1 MASFKEC
8 IDIAINDKR
17 ISADVARQILSADD
31 QNAAIDNVLGNLS
44 RQRREAAI
52 QAVRTHEAY
61 SKMQSHPK
69 GLYDGLASLMTK
81 DPTGLSGYRNIQ
93 IRGKWYESRYH
104 TMFAEAMSHFRTRM
118 FGFSQDEE
126 GLNKLVKAI
135 YGETIDDP
143 KIQQF
148 AKEWLEVTDVMRAD
162 FNARGGSI
170 SKNERWLLPQHH
182 DARAIEKMG
191 LEEWKTY
198 IRPLLDTNFMFD
210 DAGQPLTKQG
220 QLFGKEGQVF
230 DQVDEALDSV
240 FETIT
245 THGLNK
251 VKELKAPRLGKRLS
265 RKGGER
271 RFLYFKDADSWIA
284 YQNKFGRGDVF
295 TTLTDHMN
303 SMANDVALME
313 VFGPNPESTFRALRA
328 KAESQK
334 ALTNSEKW
342 LSESIYNNVS
352 GKLNQ
357 GELTGLADFMQST
370 RNLLTAAFL
379 GKAFLSA
386 ISDEG
391 FTALTAN
398 FNNIPAFKVISRK
411 LSLLNPAN
419 EEDRIFATKIGLI
432 SENVMRAS
440 SGNRYSDIYGTGM
453 STKIAEGVMR
463 ASLLQPWT
471 EMGRKA
477 FGMEFSS
484 MLADNFG
491 KSLDQ
496 LDDAVKRAFNTYG
509 IKEKD
514 WDLFR
519 SSKPL
524 DHKGAKFADML
535 EPGGDKFHQMVMSET
550 DYAVPTPDARVT
562 AITTGGLGR
571 GTIEGQAWR
580 SVMMF
585 KSFPLTIAYT
595 HLYRLFAFQAT
606 NGQKIQYAG
615 LLLASTTVLGGIA
628 LQAKDIAAGKEPR
641 RMDNIKFFAAALAQ
655 GGGLGILGDYAFSDV
670 NRFGGGIVETA
681 FGPTGQLID
690 DIEELTV
697 GNLQEAVRGE
707 ETNVLGESARFAERY
722 TPDIWQTHLLKNAL
736 FDQIEML
743 ADPNARKKYNRIVR
757 KRQKDYEQGYWWK
770 PGEPLPEAMQ

>member
-8 IDIAINDKR
+8 IDIAIKDKR
-17 ISADVARQILSADD
+17 ISADVARQILAADD
-31 QNAAIDNVLGNLS
+31 QNAAIDDVLGNLS
-44 RQRREAAI
+44 RQRREASI
-52 QAVRTHEAY
+52 QAVRIHEAY
-61 SKMQSHPK
+61 NKMESHSK
-69 GLYDGLASLMTK
+69 GLYDGLVSLMTK
-81 DPTGLSGYRNIQ
+81 DPTGEAGYKNVEFL
-93 IRGKWYESRYH
+93 GKYYEGKYH
-104 TMFAEAMSHFRTRM
+104 AMFAEAMSNFKTRM
-118 FGFSQDEE
+118 LGFSQDEV

-143 KIQQF
+143 KIQRF
-148 AKEWLEVTDVMRAD
+148 AEEWLEVTDVMRSD

-170 SKNERWLLPQHH
+170 SKNERWFMPQHH
-182 DARAIEKMG
+182 DARAIEKLG

-210 DAGQPLTKQG
+210 DAGQPLTRQG
-220 QLFGKEGQVF
+220 QLF

-240 FETIT
+240 YETIT

-251 VKELKAPRLGKRLS
+251 LKELTVPRLGKKLS
-265 RKGGER
+265 RKGSER

-295 TTLTDHMN
+295 TTLTDHIN
-303 SMANDVALME
+303 SMANDISLME
-313 VFGPNPESTFRALRA
+313 VFGPNPETTFKALKA
-328 KAESQK
+328 KAEGQK
-334 ALTNSEKW
+334 ALTNRQKYFA
-342 LSESIYNNVS
+342 ESIYNVVS
-352 GKLNQ
+352 GKINQ
-357 GELTGLADFMQST
+357 GELTGVSDFMQTT

-386 ISDEG
+386 ISDTG
-391 FTALTAN
+391 FEAITAN
-398 FNNIPAFKVISRK
+398 YNKIPAIKVFSRK

-419 EEDRIFATKIGLI
+419 EADRIFATKIGLI
-432 SENVMRAS
+432 SENAMRAS
-440 SGNRYSDIYGTGM
+440 AGNRYSDIYGTGM

-484 MLADNFG
+484 MLAENFG
-491 KSLDQ
+491 KTIDELDVE
-496 LDDAVKRAFNTYG
+496 VKRAFDTYG
-509 IKEKD
+509 INEED
-514 WDLFR
+514 WNLFR

-524 DHKGAKFADML
+524 DYKGAKFADML
-535 EPGGDKFHQMVMSET
+535 EPGGIKFHQMIMSET
-550 DYAVPTPDARVT
+550 DYAVPMPDARVK
-562 AITTGGLGR
+562 AMTTGGLGR
-571 GTIEGQAWR
+571 GKIEGQAWR
-580 SVMMF
+580 SVMML
-585 KSFPLTIAYT
+585 KSFPLTIATT
-595 HLYRLFAFQAT
+595 HLYRAAFQAS
-606 NGQKIQYAG
+606 NGQKLQYAG
-615 LLLASTTVLGGIA
+615 LLLATTTVLGGIA
-628 LQAKDIAAGKEPR
+628 LTAKDVAAGREPR
-641 RMDNIKFFAAALAQ
+641 AMDNPKFFAAALVQ

-670 NRFGGGIVETA
+670 NRFGGGIVSTA
-681 FGPTGQLID
+681 FGPTGQLTD
-690 DIEELTV
+690 DMVKLTL

-743 ADPNARKKYNRIVR
+743 ADEDAQRKYNRIVR

>member
-1 MASFKEC
+1 LASFKEC

-31 QNAAIDNVLGNLS
+31 QNAAIDDVLGNLS
-44 RQRREAAI
+44 RQRREASI

-61 SKMQSHPK
+61 SKMESHPK
-69 GLYDGLASLMTK
+69 GLYQGLVSLMTK
-81 DPTGLSGYRNIQ
+81 DMTGQAGYKNIEFL
-93 IRGKWYESRYH
+93 GKYYEGKYH
-104 TMFAEAMSHFRTRM
+104 SMFAEAMSHFRTRM
-118 FGFSQDEE
+118 LGFSQDEE

-170 SKNERWLLPQHH
+170 SKNERWFMPQHH

-220 QLFGKEGQVF
+220 QLF

-251 VKELKAPRLGKRLS
+251 VKDLKVPRLGKKLS
-265 RKGGER
+265 RKGSER

-295 TTLTDHMN
+295 TTLTDHIN
-303 SMANDVALME
+303 SMANDVSLME
-313 VFGPNPESTFRALRA
+313 VFGPNPENTFRALKT
-328 KAESQK
+328 KAESKK
-334 ALTNSEKW
+334 ALTNRQKYF
-342 LSESIYNNVS
+342 SESIYNVVS
-352 GKLNQ
+352 GKVNQ
-357 GELTGLADFMQST
+357 GELTGVSDFMQTT
-370 RNLLTAAFL
+370 RNLLTSAFL

-386 ISDEG
+386 ISDTG
-391 FTALTAN
+391 FEAITAN
-398 FNNIPAFKVISRK
+398 YNNIPAFKVVSRK
-411 LSLLNPAN
+411 LSLLNPSNKA
-419 EEDRIFATKIGLI
+419 DRIFATKIGLI
-432 SENVMRAS
+432 SENAMRAS

-496 LDDAVKRAFNTYG
+496 LDDDVKRAFNTYG

-524 DHKGAKFADML
+524 DYKGAKFADML
-535 EPGGDKFHQMVMSET
+535 EPGGVKFHQMIMSET
-550 DYAVPTPDARVT
+550 DYAVPMPDARVK

-571 GTIEGQAWR
+571 GTIEGQGWR
-580 SVMMF
+580 SVMML
-585 KSFPLTIAYT
+585 KSFPLTIANT
-595 HLYRLFAFQAT
+595 HIYRALFEAS
-606 NGQKIQYAG
+606 NGQKIQYTG

-628 LQAKDIAAGKEPR
+628 LTAKDIAAGREPR
-641 RMDNIKFFAAALAQ
+641 SMDNPKFFAAALVQ

-670 NRFGGGIVETA
+670 NRFGGGIVSTA
-681 FGPTGQLID
+681 FGPTGQLTD
-690 DIEELTV
+690 DIVKLTL
-697 GNLQEAVRGE
+697 GNLQEAIRGE

-743 ADPNARKKYNRIVR
+743 ADPHAQKKYNRIVR

>member
-17 ISADVARQILSADD
+17 ISADVAREILSADD
-31 QNAAIDNVLGNLS
+31 QNAAIDDVLGNLS

-69 GLYDGLASLMTK
+69 GLYDGLVSLMTK
-81 DPTGLSGYRNIQ
+81 DPTGEAGYKNIQ
-93 IRGKWYESRYH
+93 IRGKYYEGKYH
-104 TMFAEAMSHFRTRM
+104 SMFAEAMSHFKTRM
-118 FGFSQDEE
+118 LGFSQDEE
-126 GLNKLVKAI
+126 GLNKLAKAV

-170 SKNERWLLPQHH
+170 SKNERWFLPQHH

-198 IRPLLDTNFMFD
+198 IRPLLDTKFMFD
-210 DAGQPLTKQG
+210 DAGRPLTN
-220 QLFGKEGQVF
+220 
-230 DQVDEALDSV
+230 DRVDEALDSV

-251 VKELKAPRLGKRLS
+251 VKDLKVPRLGKKLS
-265 RKGGER
+265 RKGSER

-284 YQNKFGRGDVF
+284 YQNKFGRGDIF
-295 TTLTDHMN
+295 TTLTDHLN

-313 VFGPNPESTFRALRA
+313 AFGPNPESTFRALKT

-334 ALTNSEKW
+334 ALTNRQKW
-342 LSESIYNNVS
+342 LSESIYNIVS
-352 GKLNQ
+352 GKVNQ
-357 GELTGLADFMQST
+357 GELTGVADFMQTT
-370 RNLLTAAFL
+370 RNLLTSAFL

-398 FNNIPAFKVISRK
+398 YNNIPAFKVVSRK

-419 EEDRIFATKIGLI
+419 EADRIFATKIGLI
-432 SENVMRAS
+432 SENAMRAS

-496 LDDAVKRAFNTYG
+496 LDDEVKRAFNTYG

-580 SVMMF
+580 SVMML
-585 KSFPLTIAYT
+585 KSFPLTIANT
-595 HLYRLFAFQAT
+595 HIYRSLFEAA
-606 NGQKIQYAG
+606 NGQKIQYTG
-615 LLLASTTVLGGIA
+615 LLLASTTVLGGLS
-628 LQAKDIAAGKEPR
+628 LQAKDIAAGREPR
-641 RMDNIKFFAAALAQ
+641 SMDNPKFFAAALVQ

-670 NRFGGGIVETA
+670 NRFGGGIVSTA
-681 FGPTGQLID
+681 FGPTGQLTD
-690 DIEELTV
+690 DIVKLTL
-697 GNLQEAVRGE
+697 GNLQEAIRGE

-743 ADPNARKKYNRIVR
+743 ADEDAQRKYNRIVR